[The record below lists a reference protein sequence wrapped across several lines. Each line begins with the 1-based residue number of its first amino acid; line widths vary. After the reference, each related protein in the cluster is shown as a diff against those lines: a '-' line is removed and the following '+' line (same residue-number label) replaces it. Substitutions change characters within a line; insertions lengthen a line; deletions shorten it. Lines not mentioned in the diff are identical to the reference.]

1 MTFTMLEHLLKSWQQ
16 SLKLTLTNNNA
27 LLTTNKKI
35 SQFILLTKANFRLY
49 FGIALSVFLF
59 IQFFQPFTADNF
71 EFENKLIF
79 LAGFGVIVLT
89 FLIISQIIFQPTLL
103 LRENENHNNSIYI
116 PLYYFFQTTTTTLA
130 FIFYIRFVGQVSIT
144 FNSVVRVV
152 FICLSLPVA
161 MHLKLKIDA
170 DQIRL
175 KKLLSDTLSL
185 QSKLKQFSESYLNKH
200 IEIVSDNESDNFR
213 IQVSE
218 IVYVKSAD
226 NYVEIGYHD
235 EGIVKKKLVRNT
247 LRNIEQQLS
256 DFNSFIRTHRT
267 SLVNVQYIDKLN
279 KSFNSF
285 WLSLDKTKETIPVSR
300 QYLMAVK
307 ELLQGFRGE

>member
-1 MTFTMLEHLLKSWQQ
+1 MLEHLLKSWQQ
-16 SLKLTLTNNNA
+16 SLKLTLTNINE

-35 SQFILLTKANFRLY
+35 NQFIQLTKAYFRLY
-49 FGIALSVFLF
+49 FGIAISIFLF
-59 IQFFQPFTADNF
+59 IQFFQPFTADTF

-103 LRENENHNNSIYI
+103 FRENENHDNSIYI
-116 PLYYFFQTTTTTLA
+116 PLYYFFQTAATTLA
-130 FIFYIRFVGQVSIT
+130 FIFYIRFVGQVNIT
-144 FNSVVRVV
+144 FNIVLRVV

-170 DQIRL
+170 YQIRL
-175 KKLLSDTLSL
+175 KKLLSDTRLM
-185 QSKLKQFSESYLNKH
+185 QSKLKQFSESYSNQH

-218 IVYVKSAD
+218 IVYAKSAD

-235 EGIVKKKLVRNT
+235 EGIVKKKMVYSIIN
-247 LRNIEQQLS
+247 
-256 DFNSFIRTHRT
+256 
-267 SLVNVQYIDKLN
+267 
-279 KSFNSF
+279 
-285 WLSLDKTKETIPVSR
+285 
-300 QYLMAVK
+300 
-307 ELLQGFRGE
+307 